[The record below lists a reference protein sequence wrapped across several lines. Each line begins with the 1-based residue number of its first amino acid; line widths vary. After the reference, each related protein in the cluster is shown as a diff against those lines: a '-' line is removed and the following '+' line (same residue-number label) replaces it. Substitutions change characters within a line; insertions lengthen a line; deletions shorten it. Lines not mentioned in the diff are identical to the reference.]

1 MSGSPGTAPQGSGGP
16 PVDPGPTPEHTVD
29 AWPPPRTAASPDGR
43 RRNLSPWA
51 FWMLHLSGVGDADP
65 CPTNPA
71 EVTVWRERV
80 RGRLDE
86 LLGAP
91 PSRVPLDIELTQTV
105 DAGDHLRHRIVFDSE
120 ATMAVPAYLLVP
132 KERVTAPAGTAVLA
146 VHGHG
151 PGKEMICGL
160 TGPEQDHYALELVR
174 MGHVVLAPDLRCF
187 GERQD
192 PQWDPSRYKY
202 DCDWNL
208 VAATMAD
215 TVPLAQ
221 NLWDLHRSIDVLEGH
236 PLVDPARI
244 AVVGFSYGA
253 TMSLFCAATDTRV
266 RAAVLSGYLS
276 SWRSTHTVPWNMCG
290 SQVLPGQLGRLEH
303 LDLAALV
310 APRPLL
316 VESGTEDI
324 LFPADTARETVGR
337 LREVYRALGADPALV
352 VHDVFE
358 GDHRWHGSMVRAF
371 LTERLEAN

>member
-1 MSGSPGTAPQGSGGP
+1 
-16 PVDPGPTPEHTVD
+16 
-29 AWPPPRTAASPDGR
+29 
-43 RRNLSPWA
+43 
-51 FWMLHLSGVGDADP
+51 MLHLSGADHADP

-71 EVTVWRERV
+71 EVTAWRERV
-80 RGRLDE
+80 RARLDE

-105 DAGDHLRHRIVFDSE
+105 DAGDHLRHRIVYDSE
-120 ATMAVPAYLLVP
+120 ATMSVPAYLLVP
-132 KERVTAPAGTAVLA
+132 KERVTEPAGTAVLA

-160 TGPEQDHYALELVR
+160 TGPEQDHYALQLVR

-192 PQWDPSRYKY
+192 PQWDPSRHKY

-253 TMSLFCAATDTRV
+253 TMSLFCAATDPRV

-276 SWRSTHTVPWNMCG
+276 SWRTAHTVPWNMCG

-316 VESGTEDI
+316 VETGTEDI
-324 LFPADTARETVGR
+324 LFPADTARETVRR
-337 LREVYRALGADPALV
+337 LREVYRALGADPDLV

-358 GDHRWHGSMVRAF
+358 GDHRWHGSSVRAF
-371 LTERLEAN
+371 LTDRLDPN